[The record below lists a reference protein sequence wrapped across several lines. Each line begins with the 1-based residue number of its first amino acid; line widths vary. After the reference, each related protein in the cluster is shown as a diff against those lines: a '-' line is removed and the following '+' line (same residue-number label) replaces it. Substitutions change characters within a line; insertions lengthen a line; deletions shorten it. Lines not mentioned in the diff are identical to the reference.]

1 MYLVELWCLLGR
13 RGPSPDHAKR
23 EAFANLIAE
32 GVPSARA
39 CRMVGINP
47 RTGKRWRNGRRIE
60 SGGRVLNLP
69 PVITSVVPVAKRY
82 SPRYLSEDERVCL
95 ADLRQERRT
104 MREIAALMGRSL
116 STISREL
123 ARGADAVGRY
133 RPFEAHRRALGRRR
147 LHRPSRL
154 ARDAELRDWVAGRLK
169 ARWSPEQV
177 ARALRHEFPDQPERW
192 LCAETI
198 YQAVYRPDLG
208 GLPREL
214 PGRVLR
220 LRRRHRLR
228 RRDARARRA
237 GPLTGM
243 TLIHD
248 RPAEALGREQPGHW
262 EGDLI
267 VGAGNASAIVT
278 IVERPRGSRCSG
290 TWRAPDTTPRP
301 CATPSSPPWPA
312 CRRTCGG
319 PSPGTRAPRWPAMP
333 RSPRPS
339 ARRAST
345 SATRTHPGSGRP
357 TRTRTACCAPTS
369 PRART
374 CPSTPPTT
382 SPWSRLE
389 LNHRPRKV
397 LGWDSPADRLATLLG
412 PPSVL
417 RR

>member
-1 MYLVELWCLLGR
+1 MGR

-23 EAFANLIAE
+23 EAFAKLIAE

-39 CRMVGINP
+39 CRMVGIHP
-47 RTGKRWRNGRRIE
+47 RTGKRWRNGRRIP

-69 PVITSVVPVAKRY
+69 PVITLTNVPAKRY
-82 SPRYLSEDERVCL
+82 SARYLSEDERVRL
-95 ADLRQERRT
+95 ADLRREGRT
-104 MREIAALMGRSL
+104 MREIAALMGRSP

-123 ARGADAVGRY
+123 RRGADTVGRY
-133 RPFEAHRRALGRRR
+133 GPFEAHRRALGRRR

-154 ARDAELRDWVAGRLK
+154 ARDAELRDWVAGRLQ

-177 ARALRHEFPDQPERW
+177 ARRLRHQFPDQPERW

-208 GLPREL
+208 GLPSEL

-237 GPLTGM
+237 GPVTGM

-248 RPAEALGREQPGHW
+248 RPAEVVGRAQPGHW

-267 VGAGNASAIVT
+267 TGTGNASAIVT
-278 IVERPRGSRCSG
+278 LVERTTRYTLLGHLAGRRHDAA
-290 TWRAPDTTPRP
+290 TVRDTVL
-301 CATPSSPPWPA
+301 AALADLPPHL
-312 CRRTCGG
+312 RRTLTWDQGSEMARHPEIAAILGTTGIYFCD
-319 PSPGTRAPRWPAMP
+319 PHSPWQ
-333 RSPRPS
+333 
-339 ARRAST
+339 
-345 SATRTHPGSGRP
+345 RP
-357 TRTRTACCAPTS
+357 TNENTNGLL
-369 PRART
+369 RAYF
-374 CPSTPPTT
+374 PKSTDLSVHTVDDIA
-382 SPWSRLE
+382 LVQAE
-389 LNHRPRKV
+389 LNQRPRKV
-397 LGWDSPADRLATLLG
+397 LGWDSPADRMTTLLG